1 MSPKTKAP
9 NSLHLYIDLNSR
21 LSEIQKEFS
30 THFPFLK
37 IEFFKVPHKIGQ
49 GLIKD
54 LIINSNKLVK
64 DCSTIKKG
72 GVIEFTTV
80 TPVSDLET
88 KFFKDFKLSVQVFR
102 KAGSIWLETTATD
115 SWTLAQQ
122 NDEGAEFSTPSK

>member
-21 LSEIQKEFS
+21 LSEIQKEFN
-30 THFPFLK
+30 TNFPFLK

-49 GLIKD
+49 GLKKD

-64 DCSTIKKG
+64 DCTTIKKG

-102 KAGSIWLETTATD
+102 KAGSVWLETTATD
-115 SWTLAQQ
+115 SWTLEQQ
-122 NDEGAEFSTPSK
+122 NEEGAEFSTPSK

>member
-1 MSPKTKAP
+1 MLSESKAS
-9 NSLHLYIDLNSR
+9 NALHLYIDLNSR

-30 THFPFLK
+30 SYFPFLK
-37 IEFFKVPHKIGQ
+37 IEFFKAPHKVGQ
-49 GLIKD
+49 GLKKD

-64 DCSTIKKG
+64 DCSTVKKG
-72 GVIEFTTV
+72 GVIEFTSV

-102 KAGSIWLETTATD
+102 KAGRVWLETTATD

-122 NDEGAEFSTPSK
+122 NEEGAEFSTPSK